1 MDQEEIRNVVEAALF
16 AAEMPL
22 SIRRLRDLFSVAD
35 EQLRSD
41 LDAVLALLTDEYQGR
56 GIELV
61 QVAEGYRFQT
71 REQYA
76 PWLRRMHGTRSPRY
90 SKALLE
96 TLAIIA
102 YRQPVTRGDI
112 EEVRGVGVT
121 TDIMRTLL
129 EREWVA
135 QKGVREVPGRP
146 ALYVTTSKFLEY
158 FGLMR
163 LADLP
168 VLGEQRQLNDIAREL
183 GIILPPAEGEGVVD
197 EIVAKDIEPG
207 EGANRSDHSHV
218 SSIGETSPA
227 IEAEPEV
234 DVDDGPDKLLEA
246 DVSAIG

>member
-1 MDQEEIRNVVEAALF
+1 MRANA
-16 AAEMPL
+16 
-22 SIRRLRDLFSVAD
+22 
-35 EQLRSD
+35 
-41 LDAVLALLTDEYQGR
+41 
-56 GIELV
+56 
-61 QVAEGYRFQT
+61 
-71 REQYA
+71 
-76 PWLRRMHGTRSPRY
+76 GTRSPRY

-163 LADLP
+163 LADF
-168 VLGEQRQLNDIAREL
+168 QARR
-183 GIILPPAEGEGVVD
+183 A
-197 EIVAKDIEPG
+197 
-207 EGANRSDHSHV
+207 
-218 SSIGETSPA
+218 TST
-227 IEAEPEV
+227 
-234 DVDDGPDKLLEA
+234 
-246 DVSAIG
+246 

>member
-1 MDQEEIRNVVEAALF
+1 MVGFERRRVAWVEIQGVLWAFFGIGLRC
-16 AAEMPL
+16 L
-22 SIRRLRDLFSVAD
+22 SSLPERGL
-35 EQLRSD
+35 
-41 LDAVLALLTDEYQGR
+41 LD
-56 GIELV
+56 
-61 QVAEGYRFQT
+61 
-71 REQYA
+71 
-76 PWLRRMHGTRSPRY
+76 
-90 SKALLE
+90 
-96 TLAIIA
+96 
-102 YRQPVTRGDI
+102 
-112 EEVRGVGVT
+112 
-121 TDIMRTLL
+121 
-129 EREWVA
+129 REWVS

-168 VLGEQRQLNDIAREL
+168 VLGEQRQLNEIAREL
-183 GIILPPAEGEGVVD
+183 GIILPRAEGEVVAD

-207 EGANRSDHSHV
+207 EGVNRSDHSHV

>member
-22 SIRRLRDLFSVAD
+22 SIRRLRDLFGGAD
-35 EQLRSD
+35 DQLRSD
-41 LDAVLALLTDEYQGR
+41 LDTVLALLTDEYQGR

-168 VLGEQRQLNDIAREL
+168 ALGEQRQLNEIAREL
-183 GIILPPAEGEGVVD
+183 GIILPRAEGEVVAD

-207 EGANRSDHSHV
+207 EGVNRSDHSHV
-218 SSIGETSPA
+218 SSIGETLPA
-227 IEAEPEV
+227 IEAEPE
-234 DVDDGPDKLLEA
+234 VDDGPDKLLEA

>member
-22 SIRRLRDLFSVAD
+22 SIRRLRDLFGGAD
-35 EQLRSD
+35 DQLRSD
-41 LDAVLALLTDEYQGR
+41 LDTVLALLTDEYQGR

-168 VLGEQRQLNDIAREL
+168 VLGEQRQLNEIAREL
-183 GIILPPAEGEGVVD
+183 GIILPRAEGEVVAD
-197 EIVAKDIEPG
+197 EIVAKDIESG
-207 EGANRSDHSHV
+207 EGVNRSDHSHV
-218 SSIGETSPA
+218 
-227 IEAEPEV
+227 
-234 DVDDGPDKLLEA
+234 
-246 DVSAIG
+246 

>member
-22 SIRRLRDLFSVAD
+22 SIQRLRDLFGGAD
-35 EQLRSD
+35 DQLRSD
-41 LDAVLALLTDEYQGR
+41 LDTVLALLTDEYQGR

-112 EEVRGVGVT
+112 EEVRGVSVT

-168 VLGEQRQLNDIAREL
+168 VLGEQRQLNEIAREL
-183 GIILPPAEGEGVVD
+183 GIILPRAEGEVVAD
-197 EIVAKDIEPG
+197 EIAAKDIEPG
-207 EGANRSDHSHV
+207 EGVNRSDHRHV

-234 DVDDGPDKLLEA
+234 DVDGGPDKLLEA